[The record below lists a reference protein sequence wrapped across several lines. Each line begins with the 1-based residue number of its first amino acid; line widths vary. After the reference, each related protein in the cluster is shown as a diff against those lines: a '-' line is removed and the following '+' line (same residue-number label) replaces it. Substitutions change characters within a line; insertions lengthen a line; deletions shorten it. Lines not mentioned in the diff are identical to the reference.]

1 MSWIMHKGYFSTS
14 EIWKDQYDAD
24 IFLCDFKTTWYY
36 GISKVIF
43 LAKMLTWLHVFILYI
58 CIAKRKV
65 EFSEE
70 VQVKTIE
77 APEQLEIDEVRIVKI
92 EIP

>member
-1 MSWIMHKGYFSTS
+1 MY
-14 EIWKDQYDAD
+14 
-24 IFLCDFKTTWYY
+24 
-36 GISKVIF
+36 
-43 LAKMLTWLHVFILYI
+43 

-77 APEQLEIDEVRIVKI
+77 APEQVEIDEVRLIL
-92 EIP
+92 